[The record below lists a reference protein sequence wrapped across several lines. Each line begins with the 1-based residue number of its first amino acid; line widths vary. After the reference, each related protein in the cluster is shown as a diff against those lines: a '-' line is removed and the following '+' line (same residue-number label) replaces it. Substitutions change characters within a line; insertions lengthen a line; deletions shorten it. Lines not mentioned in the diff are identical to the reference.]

1 MLKKLLHYDMRAMF
15 RYWWIAALSCAVF
28 ACVGGGCL
36 AILLSDRDYPF
47 FVTSMAGMGF
57 ALPIFG
63 MSAIVILA
71 YILVFTRFYRNF
83 FTDEGYL
90 TFTLPVGRHQL
101 LNAKLISGTSL
112 LAATVAVLFPS
123 LLLMLAI
130 GFGDYVFTPEF
141 FREVGE
147 ALSAM
152 WETVGA
158 WSILYAAELIL
169 LGLLTCLFG
178 VLGLS
183 VCITLASLLV
193 KKAKVITAIAIYY
206 GAGSILSFAMQL
218 IQLFSLPALVALL
231 ADTSEAAAP
240 GILALLLF
248 GGICFVAIFCGL
260 LYLLQYRMLD
270 RKLNLA

>member
-1 MLKKLLHYDMRAMF
+1 MLKKLLHYDTRAMF
-15 RYWWIAALSCAVF
+15 RYWWIAALSCVVF
-28 ACVGGGCL
+28 ACAGGGCL
-36 AILLSDRDYPF
+36 SILLSDRDYPF
-47 FVTSMAGMGF
+47 FVTSMAGVGV
-57 ALPIFG
+57 ALPLFG

-101 LNAKLISGTSL
+101 LNAKLISGTSM
-112 LAATVAVLFPS
+112 LAATIAVLFPS
-123 LLLMLAI
+123 ILLMLAI
-130 GFGDYVFTPEF
+130 GFAPYVFTPEF
-141 FREVGE
+141 FQEIGE

-178 VLGLS
+178 VLSMS

-206 GAGSILSFAMQL
+206 GANSILSFVMQL
-218 IQLFSLPALVALL
+218 LQLFGLPALVDLL
-231 ADTSEAAAP
+231 AGTSEAAAP
-240 GILALLLF
+240 GIIALLLF

>member
-28 ACVGGGCL
+28 ACAGGGCL
-36 AILLSDRDYPF
+36 SILLSDRDYPF

-57 ALPIFG
+57 VFPIFG

-141 FREVGE
+141 FRELGE

-178 VLGLS
+178 VLSMS

-206 GAGSILSFAMQL
+206 GAISILSFVMQL
-218 IQLFSLPALVALL
+218 LQLFGLPALVDLL
-231 ADTSEAAAP
+231 AGTSEAAAP
-240 GILALLLF
+240 GIIALLLF

-270 RKLNLA
+270 RKLNLP

>member
-1 MLKKLLHYDMRAMF
+1 MLKKLLRYDMRAMF
-15 RYWWIAALSCAVF
+15 RYWWIAALSCVVF
-28 ACVGGGCL
+28 ACAGGGCL
-36 AILLSDRDYPF
+36 SILLSDRSYPF
-47 FVTSMAGMGF
+47 FVTSMAGMGV

-63 MSAIVILA
+63 MSAFAILSS
-71 YILVFTRFYRNF
+71 ILVFIRFYRNF

-101 LNAKLISGTSL
+101 LNSKLISGTSL
-112 LAATVAVLFPS
+112 LAATIAVLLPS

-130 GFGDYVFTPEF
+130 GFGEYVFTPEF
-141 FREVGE
+141 FREIGE
-147 ALSAM
+147 ALSDM
-152 WETVGA
+152 WEAIGA

-169 LGLLTCLFG
+169 LGLTTCLFG

-206 GAGSILSFAMQL
+206 GASSILSFVMQL
-218 IQLFSLPALVALL
+218 LQLFGLPALADLL
-231 ADTSEAAAP
+231 AGTSEAAAP
-240 GILALLLF
+240 GIMALLLL

-260 LYLLQYRMLD
+260 LYLFQYRLLD